1 MSRFSQFTLNIF
13 RQLVIE
19 EISGFVID
27 QKSAQILIEKV
38 VSVYQKH
45 DQDSSSTVYHLL
57 KDSELRLYWNH
68 IFATQRAQYI
78 AEWIQ
83 PYCHGTVLDLV
94 CGDGSVGAQLEQSGL
109 NVEYGEYQNKLAFG
123 KLNWHRIIG
132 LDTENSYDTVIL
144 GSVLHHSLVPN
155 DLLHLAQKLSRR
167 TVIVYENPLTDY
179 FDLELHEL
187 IDVFFNQGLN
197 QTGDI
202 IAMSHKTVADWE
214 IELRK
219 IGRII
224 HADYVV
230 NIPANLIPHSLHII
244 ETV

>member
-1 MSRFSQFTLNIF
+1 MTRFSQSTLGKF
-13 RQLVIE
+13 RELVFR
-19 EISGFVID
+19 EIGRFDID
-27 QKSAQILIEKV
+27 QKDAQILMQRV
-38 VSVYQKH
+38 VDIYHNSDGV
-45 DQDSSSTVYHLL
+45 STNAVHNLL
-57 KDSELRLYWNH
+57 KSSKLRHTWNQV
-68 IFATQRAQYI
+68 FATKRAHCMS
-78 AEWIQ
+78 EWIR
-83 PYCHGTVLDLV
+83 PFCSGAVLDLV

-109 NVEYGEYQNKLAFG
+109 NVEYSEYQNKLPFG
-123 KLNWHRIIG
+123 KLNWHRIID
-132 LDTENSYDTVIL
+132 LDIENSYDTVIL
-144 GSVLHHSLVPN
+144 GSVLHHSLVPT